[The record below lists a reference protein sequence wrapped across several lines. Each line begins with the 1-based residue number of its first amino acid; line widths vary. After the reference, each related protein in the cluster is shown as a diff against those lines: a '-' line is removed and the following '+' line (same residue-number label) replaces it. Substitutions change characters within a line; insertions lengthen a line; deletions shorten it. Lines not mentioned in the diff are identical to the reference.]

1 MGDEEEQIT
10 TAQRS
15 QISREYL
22 LLRQRIIITITL
34 STHNAPRQG
43 FFIKS
48 SGGRR
53 TKESEHALTHSQ
65 LAQHTEISPSE
76 KTD

>member
-1 MGDEEEQIT
+1 MRDDDEQIT

-34 STHNAPRQG
+34 SARTMRRAKG
-43 FFIKS
+43 FS
-48 SGGRR
+48 SNRAAGAAQKRANTR
-53 TKESEHALTHSQ
+53 SLTRNS
-65 LAQHTEISPSE
+65 QHTEISPSE